1 MIGINMSNVINAGHL
16 GTEIFGSEYRK
27 KSLKIQC
34 DLISIHSV
42 SVVYSVYNV
51 IWHVY
56 HNDI

>member
-1 MIGINMSNVINAGHL
+1 MSNVINAGHL